1 VVHGLLR
8 RLLKLDNPK
17 VSPFTP
23 DSPEVPKLAAAF
35 LDKDC
40 PGAHGLSRDEI
51 EKLKAIVAKAP
62 PPAPKQ

>member
-1 VVHGLLR
+1 MW
-8 RLLKLDNPK
+8 
-17 VSPFTP
+17 F
-23 DSPEVPKLAAAF
+23 
-35 LDKDC
+35 KDC